1 MVTLRQEKYEAP
13 MTSAQEV
20 GWFYEPLVKPN
31 PKFQHNLV
39 LGDAPT
45 FAESACRV
53 YRGTRVAAHGGVR
66 RQSCHLQP

>member
-1 MVTLRQEKYEAP
+1 

-39 LGDAPT
+39 LGDATT
-45 FAESACRV
+45 FAENYTKKMA
-53 YRGTRVAAHGGVR
+53 GAHLFHGASGKY
-66 RQSCHLQP
+66 LKF